1 MNSRVG
7 LGRAGPTSLG
17 GQPDSPQDLERH
29 SGGEGTIQDSGLRA
43 AVVGVVG
50 KLLGCAWRAVKSP
63 LLVGGLDWEVG
74 EAALP
79 EPTIKMPF

>member
-17 GQPDSPQDLERH
+17 GQPDSPQDLERR

-43 AVVGVVG
+43 AVVGVWG
-50 KLLGCAWRAVKSP
+50 SSLGVHGGLSRVHFW
-63 LLVGGLDWEVG
+63 LVGWTG
-74 EAALP
+74 
-79 EPTIKMPF
+79 K